1 MKSKEAVNCLN
12 DKVLFS
18 NPKLYMENR
27 EYILRA
33 VILRKN
39 ENGYFYQAEIQ
50 DTVQPKSVMIC
61 RLEDLREVNK

>member
-1 MKSKEAVNCLN
+1 MKSKEAVKCLN
-12 DKVLFS
+12 EKVLLN
-18 NPKLYMENR
+18 NPKLYIENS

-33 VILRKN
+33 IILRKD

-61 RLEDLREVNK
+61 RLEDLEEVIE